1 VTAQQEARLSPLEM
15 AVNLAA
21 AVQAYAEALN
31 HPDPD
36 RRLQAQIAQAG
47 ERAHSGAQLAAN
59 LALVSIA
66 QDVHALRRVMLGQAD
81 PDTWTK
87 AEDWTASDG
96 TVAQDPEASVG
107 NLDDP
112 DSPISRWARNE
123 GPLAQEGAVD
133 DARRTREHMRSW
145 GQGEQDHPGEGTDPD
160 EHL

>member
-1 VTAQQEARLSPLEM
+1 M

-21 AVQAYAEALN
+21 AVQAYADALN

-87 AEDWTASDG
+87 AEDPA
-96 TVAQDPEASVG
+96 EASVG

-112 DSPISRWARNE
+112 DSPISQWARNE
-123 GPLAQEGAVD
+123 GPLVQDGAVD

>member
-1 VTAQQEARLSPLEM
+1 MTAQEEARAHLTPLEM

-21 AVQAYAEALN
+21 AVQGYADALN

-47 ERAHSGAQLAAN
+47 ERAHAGAQLAAN

-66 QDVHALRRVMLGQAD
+66 QDVHALRRVMLGAAD
-81 PDTWTK
+81 PDLAGWVVGSPEWEARHEPG
-87 AEDWTASDG
+87 AE
-96 TVAQDPEASVG
+96 EASVG
-107 NLDDP
+107 TLDDP
-112 DSPISRWARNE
+112 DSPISQWARNE

-145 GQGEQDHPGEGTDPD
+145 GKGEEDHPGEGM
-160 EHL
+160 